1 MNLLRI
7 ITREELIAGL
17 EINGSCLRLCLLKL
31 AGKDKIKLETKVLV
45 EEPLNDGVISD
56 GRVKNQD
63 GLVKS
68 LKELLKKAKTKIRY
82 VIVSVPV
89 QAVYSRVFTFPKTVQ
104 GIKLDEAMN
113 LTVNFQL
120 PVKPNEVY
128 LDWEKVASNEFNEVF
143 FAAAPRV
150 IIDQYLKALEL
161 SGLKPVAIEFHPM
174 SFSRILDLAEN
185 EAAIITASDKTKAEI
200 SVVKNKIV
208 YFSRAVLFSRIPKKT
223 FKDEI
228 RKITDFYESE
238 KGKIA
243 QTVDISESKAIEM
256 FRVGALAKKDGW
268 KWFISAGAAWR
279 GLLARGDDTI
289 VSLMPIGTEDA
300 YEYQKA
306 TTFAGFLSG
315 AAITLAVF
323 FIIAFIAA
331 WMLMVAI
338 QRDTLNRIDSL
349 TAVPAQGELMAME
362 DKVKQFNGLVGATS
376 SLLKVIPNWSIL
388 LEELKSRVTDGIVIT
403 ELSLPSTE
411 GILIVKGSA
420 GTRQQLNS
428 FKKSLDGSRFL
439 SEVKLPLTNLEQKE
453 NIPFLISFKLK
464 DQSIVYSF

>member
-7 ITREELIAGL
+7 ITREEAIAGL
-17 EINGSCLRLCLLKL
+17 EINDNWLRLTLLKL
-31 AGKDKIKLETKVLV
+31 TSKDKTKLEIKVSV
-45 EEPLNDGVISD
+45 EMPLNNGVIGD
-56 GRVKNQD
+56 GRIKIQNE
-63 GLVKS
+63 LVKS

-113 LTVNFQL
+113 LIINFQL
-120 PVKPNEVY
+120 PLKASEVY
-128 LDWEKVASNEFNEVF
+128 LDWERVASGEFNKVF
-143 FAAAPRV
+143 FAAAPRT
-150 IIDQYLKALEL
+150 IIDEYLKAFEL

-174 SFSRILDLAEN
+174 SFSRVADWPEN
-185 EAAIITASDKTKAEI
+185 NAVMITASDKTKTEI
-200 SVVKNKIV
+200 FVVKNKTV
-208 YFSRAVLFSRIPKKT
+208 YFSRVVLFSRLPKKL

-238 KGKIA
+238 NDKIT
-243 QTVDISESKAIEM
+243 QTIDISGSKATAM
-256 FRVGALAKKDGW
+256 FQVGALAKKDRW

-289 VSLMPIGTEDA
+289 VSLMPVGTEDV

-306 TTFAGFLSG
+306 TTFVGFLSG
-315 AAITLAVF
+315 VAITLATF
-323 FIIAFIAA
+323 FVVVFIAA

-338 QRDTLNRIDSL
+338 QRNTLNRIDSL
-349 TAVPAQGELMAME
+349 TAAPAQGELMAME
-362 DKVKQFNGLVGATS
+362 DKAKQFNGLVGATG

-388 LEELKSRVTDGIVIT
+388 LEELKSRVTNGVIIT

-411 GILIVKGSA
+411 SILTIKGSA

-428 FKKSLDGSRFL
+428 FKKSLDESRLL

-453 NIPFLISFKLK
+453 NIPFSISFKLK
-464 DQSIVYSF
+464 E